1 MVVVVVVR
9 DVAEDDD
16 GFDGARCSAL
26 LCSHVSNRL
35 FPHKEKKGKKK
46 KMHIQFKVSKS
57 AQQKK

>member
-1 MVVVVVVR
+1 MVVVVR

-35 FPHKEKKGKKK
+35 FKEKKGKKK

>member
-1 MVVVVVVR
+1 MVR

>member
-1 MVVVVVVR
+1 VVVVVVR

-35 FPHKEKKGKKK
+35 FKEKKGKKK